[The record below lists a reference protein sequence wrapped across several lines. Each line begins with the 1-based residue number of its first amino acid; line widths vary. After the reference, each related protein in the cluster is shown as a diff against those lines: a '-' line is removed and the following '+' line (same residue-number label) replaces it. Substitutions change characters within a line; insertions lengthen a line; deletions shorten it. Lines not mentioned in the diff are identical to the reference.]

1 MQLLAGLE
9 KGTYICSVNSLL
21 TMIILSNMKER
32 NKNEQLQQAA
42 MIQQPLAVARQK
54 KPNEK
59 NELAFEVGKF
69 FLDLAKL
76 TFAGVFLSGIMGM
89 EIELIKLVLSGA
101 VAIGLLSMVGF
112 LFVKRSIIYKK

>member
-1 MQLLAGLE
+1 
-9 KGTYICSVNSLL
+9 
-21 TMIILSNMKER
+21 MKER
-32 NKNEQLQQAA
+32 NKKEQLQQAA
-42 MIQQPLAVARQK
+42 LIQQPLAVAVQK
-54 KPNEK
+54 SPSEK

-89 EIELIKLVLSGA
+89 EIELIKLVISGA